1 MQIEHHVYEINKS
14 FKIIKK
20 IIKEETKQNLKF
32 NSLRTDSSN
41 IHNTHTHTIEY
52 ASLLQ
57 KSFI

>member
-20 IIKEETKQNLKF
+20 IKEETKQNLKF
-32 NSLRTDSSN
+32 NSLRTDSN
-41 IHNTHTHTIEY
+41 NTHTIEY